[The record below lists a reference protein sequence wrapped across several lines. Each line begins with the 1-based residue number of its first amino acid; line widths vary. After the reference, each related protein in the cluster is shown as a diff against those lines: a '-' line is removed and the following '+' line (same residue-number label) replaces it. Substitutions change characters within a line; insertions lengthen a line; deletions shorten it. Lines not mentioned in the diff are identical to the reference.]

1 MDEGIAAAAQTPPAS
16 LRKVRR
22 LQSVFCIVI
31 TDQLGVKDGALG
43 HDESGIQ
50 SAQRLGFS
58 GGLNDRASADGC
70 KPWLGGLCLPISD
83 PVRRRTDG

>member
-22 LQSVFCIVI
+22 LQSVFCIVM
-31 TDQLGVKDGALG
+31 TDQLEVKDGGPG

-50 SAQRLGFS
+50 SAQRPFQPRRLIIAPAPS
-58 GGLNDRASADGC
+58 AASRG
-70 KPWLGGLCLPISD
+70 
-83 PVRRRTDG
+83 